1 MIIFDNQIISS
12 IMPTTVP
19 EGEEADADVSKQ
31 QEQNYQSAPVS
42 KQKDSNAKPGAT
54 NASDFKSSP

>member
-1 MIIFDNQIISS
+1 
-12 IMPTTVP
+12 MPTTVP
-19 EGEEADADVSKQ
+19 EGEEAEVDVSKQ

-42 KQKDSNAKPGAT
+42 KQKDSKAKPGAT